1 MNTGHLD
8 MMTFILMLHPIHM
21 HTLCRRYVT
30 HVISSVC
37 LIACLFCA
45 GQLNAIAPLI
55 SNFFLMSYALI
66 NYAVFDASL
75 AKAPGE
81 NRHAQLSCFATKFA
95 VVLVPIEILEVSV
108 K

>member
-1 MNTGHLD
+1 MY
-8 MMTFILMLHPIHM
+8 
-21 HTLCRRYVT
+21 TLCRRYVT

-37 LIACLFCA
+37 LIACLFCT

-81 NRHAQLSCFATKFA
+81 NRHAQLSCLAAKFTRRF
-95 VVLVPIEILEVSV
+95 IFNRNIRSIS
-108 K
+108 